1 MAKSGMLGHEGKGPF
16 DMGFLKDIR
25 RVYGWFSARI
35 QGARIILAQ

>member
-25 RVYGWFSARI
+25 RVYVGSLPRFKVPE
-35 QGARIILAQ
+35 